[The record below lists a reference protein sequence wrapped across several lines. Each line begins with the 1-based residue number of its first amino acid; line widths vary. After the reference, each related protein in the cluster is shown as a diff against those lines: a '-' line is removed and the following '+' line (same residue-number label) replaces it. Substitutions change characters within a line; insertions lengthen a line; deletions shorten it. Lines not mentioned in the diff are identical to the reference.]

1 MRVSVLFRS
10 AAIALAIGSVSV
22 VTASAQ
28 TVDEL
33 VSKHIAAR
41 GGYDKLKA
49 IETVRI
55 TRTVGTPFTTVKV
68 VIYKKRPDLIRWE
81 QTPKGQTEA
90 VPRAINTTVAWD
102 MAQGKV
108 VTRPEPIA
116 VEGRETDGDFDGLLV
131 DWQKKGHTVSLEGK
145 QKVGSADTYKL
156 KVTTKGGTVR
166 EVYLDAT
173 TFLEAQVVGRVRL
186 PAIDPRTKEHRYND
200 TIFLF
205 SDYRDV
211 NGVKFPFAVD
221 EERTGGGITQ
231 SFAHFTEKIEVNVP
245 VDDSLFAAPQAAGDK
260 GAASGFRLSRLPAL
274 SASGSLG
281 FRLPASGFR
290 APS

>member
-1 MRVSVLFRS
+1 MRVSVFIRS
-10 AAIALAIGSVSV
+10 AVTALTIAWVAAPI
-22 VTASAQ
+22 ASAQ

-49 IETVRI
+49 IETTRI

-81 QTPKGQTEA
+81 QTPKGQTDA
-90 VPRAINTTVAWD
+90 VPRAINPTAAWD
-102 MAQGKV
+102 LAQGKV
-108 VTRPEPIA
+108 VTRPEPVA
-116 VEGRETDGDFDGLLV
+116 VQGRETDGDFDGLLV
-131 DWQKKGHTVSLEGK
+131 DWQKKGHTVTFEGK
-145 QKVGSADTYKL
+145 DKVGSADAYKL

-166 EVYLDAT
+166 EVYLDAST
-173 TFLEAQVVGRVRL
+173 YLETQVVGRVLL
-186 PAIDPRTKEHRYND
+186 PAIDPRTKQHRYND
-200 TIFLF
+200 TSFVF

-245 VDDSLFAAPQAAGDK
+245 MEDSLFTAPPQPAGRGK
-260 GAASGFRLSRLPAL
+260 
-274 SASGSLG
+274 
-281 FRLPASGFR
+281 
-290 APS
+290 